1 MADRIAD
8 DASYINARLKEI
20 QAERESA
27 IKGTPEVAPAVTEG
41 KDEHY
46 RNYGGFKKPDGTP
59 YQPYEG

>member
-8 DASYINARLKEI
+8 DAAYINARLKEI

-27 IKGTPEVAPAVTEG
+27 IKGTPEVAPVAPAGT
-41 KDEHY
+41 DEHY

-59 YQPYEG
+59 YQSYEG